1 MSCSAASVLRVG
13 GLEQDRARGQT
24 QDSVA
29 EMGWAGQGRAAGKR
43 TSQYNPPVYILLKD

>member
-24 QDSVA
+24 QDS
-29 EMGWAGQGRAAGKR
+29 ELLQRWGWAGRGSWKKNF
-43 TSQYNPPVYILLKD
+43 SV

>member
-24 QDSVA
+24 QDSVT
-29 EMGWAGQGRAAGKR
+29 EMGLGRAGQSSWEKNF
-43 TSQYNPPVYILLKD
+43 SV